1 MRIPLTLAPIAMA
14 ALIASPALADT
25 MTLSGTGT
33 VRAAPDMA
41 TINTGVTTQAETA
54 REALDANSAAM
65 ADLVAAL
72 REAGL
77 EGRDIQTSDFSVSPQ
92 YVYSDRRDDNGYS
105 LPPEIQGY
113 QVSNTV
119 TIVVRDLEALGSVL
133 DQAVTV
139 GANTING
146 IVFAVDDVTKLEE
159 EARKLA
165 FADALAK
172 AETYA
177 GAAGLRL
184 GSIESIQEVDMQQ
197 PPMPMYRAQAMEMA
211 ADASVPV
218 EAGEM
223 SYSITATIAWEI
235 EDDRD

>member
-1 MRIPLTLAPIAMA
+1 MRLPLTLAPIALA
-14 ALIASPALADT
+14 AMLATPALADT
-25 MTLSGTGT
+25 IRLNGTGT

-41 TINTGVTTQAETA
+41 TVNTGVTTQAETA
-54 REALDANSAAM
+54 REALDANTAAM

-77 EGRDIQTSDFSVSPQ
+77 EGRDIQTSSFTVSPQ
-92 YVYSDRRDDNGYS
+92 YVYSDQRDANGYS

-113 QVSNTV
+113 QVSNAV
-119 TIVVRDLEALGSVL
+119 TIVVRDLGVLGAVL

-146 IVFAVDDVTKLEE
+146 ISFAVADTDKLET

-165 FADALAK
+165 VADALAK

-177 GAAGLRL
+177 EAAGIRL
-184 GSIESIQEVDMQQ
+184 GSIESITEGEMPQ
-197 PPMPMYRAQAMEMA
+197 PPMPMYRAEVMQMS
-211 ADASVPV
+211 ADAAVPV

-223 SYSITATIAWEI
+223 AYSITTTIAWEI
-235 EDDRD
+235 EDDRS

>member
-1 MRIPLTLAPIAMA
+1 MRLPLTLAPIAMA
-14 ALIASPALADT
+14 ALLASPALADT

-77 EGRDIQTSDFSVSPQ
+77 EARDIQTSDFNVSPQ
-92 YVYSDRRDDNGYS
+92 YVYSDRRDDNGYN

-177 GAAGLRL
+177 GTAGLSL
-184 GSIESIQEVDMQQ
+184 GSIESIREGDMQQ

-211 ADASVPV
+211 GDASVPV

-223 SYSITATIAWEI
+223 SYSITATVAWEI
-235 EDDRD
+235 EDDSE

>member
-1 MRIPLTLAPIAMA
+1 
-14 ALIASPALADT
+14 
-25 MTLSGTGT
+25 
-33 VRAAPDMA
+33 
-41 TINTGVTTQAETA
+41 
-54 REALDANSAAM
+54 M
-65 ADLVAAL
+65 ADLIAAL

-77 EGRDIQTSDFSVSPQ
+77 ENRDIQTSDFSVSPQ
-92 YVYSDRRDDNGYS
+92 YVYSDQRDENGYT

-113 QVSNTV
+113 QVSNSV
-119 TIVVRDLEALGSVL
+119 TIVVRDLDILGAVL

-146 IVFAVDDVTKLEE
+146 VSFEVADTDKLEE

-165 FADALAK
+165 VADAVAK

-177 GAAGLRL
+177 MAAGIAL
-184 GSIESIQEVDMQQ
+184 GSIESITEVDLPQ

-223 SYSITATIAWEI
+223 AYSITTTIAWEI
-235 EDDRD
+235 EDRRD

>member
-1 MRIPLTLAPIAMA
+1 MRLIPTLASVSLA
-14 ALIASPALADT
+14 ALLATPALADT
-25 MTLSGTGT
+25 IRLSATGT

-65 ADLVAAL
+65 EDLVAAL

-77 EGRDIQTSDFSVSPQ
+77 EDRDIQTSDFTVSPQ
-92 YVYSDRRDDNGYS
+92 YVYSDQRDDNGYT

-113 QVSNTV
+113 QVSNSV
-119 TIVVRDLEALGSVL
+119 TIIVRELEGLGAVL

-146 IVFAVDDVTKLEE
+146 ITFAVDDSSALET
-159 EARKLA
+159 EARELA
-165 FADALAK
+165 VQEAIAK

-177 GAAGLRL
+177 SAAGVTL
-184 GSIESIQEVDMQQ
+184 GAIESITEVENQA
-197 PPMPMYRAQAMEMA
+197 PPQPMYRAAMAEMA
-211 ADASVPV
+211 SDSSVPV

-223 SYSITATIAWEI
+223 AFSITTTIAWEI
-235 EDDRD
+235 DEPRD

>member
-1 MRIPLTLAPIAMA
+1 MRLPLTLAPIVLAAMFA
-14 ALIASPALADT
+14 TPALADT
-25 MTLSGTGT
+25 IRLSGTGT

-41 TINTGVTTQAETA
+41 TVNTGVTTQAETA
-54 REALDANSAAM
+54 REALDANTEAM
-65 ADLVAAL
+65 AALVAAL

-77 EGRDIQTSDFSVSPQ
+77 EDRDIQTSDFSVSPQ
-92 YVYSDRRDDNGYS
+92 YVYSDQRDENGYT

-113 QVSNTV
+113 QVSNAV
-119 TIVVRDLEALGSVL
+119 TIIVRDLEALGAVL

-146 IVFAVDDVTKLEE
+146 ISFEVADTAKLEE

-165 FADALAK
+165 VANAITK

-177 GAAGLRL
+177 EAAGIEL
-184 GSIESIQEVDMQQ
+184 GSIESITEVDMPM
-197 PPMPMYRAQAMEMA
+197 PPMPMYRAEVASFAGDA
-211 ADASVPV
+211 AVPV

-223 SYSITATIAWEI
+223 AYSITTTIAWEI
-235 EDDRD
+235 EDRRN

>member
-1 MRIPLTLAPIAMA
+1 MRLHLSLAPVALAALLATPAMA
-14 ALIASPALADT
+14 GT
-25 MTLSGTGT
+25 MTLTGTGT

-41 TINTGVTTQAETA
+41 TVNTGVTTQAETA
-54 REALDANSAAM
+54 REALDANTAAM
-65 ADLVAAL
+65 ADLIAAL

-77 EGRDIQTSDFSVSPQ
+77 ESRDIQTSDFTVSPQ
-92 YVYSDRRDDNGYS
+92 YVYSDRRDENGYS

-113 QVSNTV
+113 QVSNSV
-119 TIVVRDLEALGSVL
+119 TIVVRDLEILGTVL

-146 IVFAVDDVTKLEE
+146 VNFEVADTEKLEE

-165 FADALAK
+165 FASALAK

-177 GAAGLRL
+177 EAAGVAL
-184 GSIESIQEVDMQQ
+184 GDIESIREVDLPQ
-197 PPMPMYRAQAMEMA
+197 PPMPMFRAEMAQAA
-211 ADASVPV
+211 SDTSVPV

-223 SYSITATIAWEI
+223 AYSVTTTIAWEI

>member
-1 MRIPLTLAPIAMA
+1 MRLPITLAPVALAAMLA
-14 ALIASPALADT
+14 TPALADNI
-25 MTLSGTGT
+25 TLSGTGT

-41 TINTGVTTQAETA
+41 TVNTGVTTQAETA
-54 REALDANSAAM
+54 REALDANTAAM
-65 ADLVAAL
+65 ADLIAAL

-77 EGRDIQTSDFSVSPQ
+77 ENRDIQTSDFSVSPQ
-92 YVYSDRRDDNGYS
+92 YVYSDQRDENGYT

-113 QVSNTV
+113 QVSNSV
-119 TIVVRDLEALGSVL
+119 TIVVRDLDILGAVL

-146 IVFAVDDVTKLEE
+146 VSFEVADTDKLEE

-165 FADALAK
+165 VADAVAK

-177 GAAGLRL
+177 MAAGIAL
-184 GSIESIQEVDMQQ
+184 GSIESITEVDLPQ

-223 SYSITATIAWEI
+223 AYSITTTIAWEI
-235 EDDRD
+235 EDRRD